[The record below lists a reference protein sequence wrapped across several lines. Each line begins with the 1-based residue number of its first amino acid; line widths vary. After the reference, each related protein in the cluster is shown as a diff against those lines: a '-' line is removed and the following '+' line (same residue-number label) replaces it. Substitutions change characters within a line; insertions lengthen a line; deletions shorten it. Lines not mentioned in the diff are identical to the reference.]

1 MSTTVRA
8 RRTARPAPG
17 PRAVGAGE
25 PQRAPEL
32 HAMRA
37 SWLGPVSNTSRK
49 YSAIYRRINP
59 RDESH

>member
-8 RRTARPAPG
+8 RLTARPAPG
-17 PRAVGAGE
+17 PCAVGAGE
-25 PQRAPEL
+25 PERAPEL

-37 SWLGPVSNTSRK
+37 FWLGPVSKTSRK
-49 YSAIYRRINP
+49 YSAIYRRINL